1 MMTSETLRQKTAERL
16 RMALASH
23 AYDDAQAA
31 LDNYRELVEAAVAAH
46 PAGAP
51 PPAELARE
59 VNDLI
64 EWALRV
70 VRVARAQTRDQLD
83 QVSAALR
90 YFAPASHV
98 QTWKMDG

>member
-1 MMTSETLRQKTAERL
+1 MMTRETLRQETAERL
-16 RMALASH
+16 RKALTSQ
-23 AYDDAQAA
+23 AYADAQAA
-31 LDNYRELVEAAVAAH
+31 LDNYQELVEAAVAAH

-59 VNDLI
+59 VDELMQ
-64 EWALRV
+64 WALRV

-83 QVSAALR
+83 QVSATLR
-90 YFAPASHV
+90 YFAPAPHI